1 MADLQPL
8 SPEILQQ
15 AIAQMQGQSAF
26 GGQPQ
31 AQVPLAIP
39 QVQTPVVQTP
49 GVTQPITGNQ
59 AALDKYYTAQ
69 AGNLDAQSALA
80 TQQATDLAA
89 GPSMLEYGQFGL
101 QGLGALTNVAG
112 YFDNKKTQKLQREG
126 LRTNIANAKQTQ
138 ANTQEFRG
146 GTKSAFA

>member
-15 AIAQMQGQSAF
+15 AMAQMQA
-26 GGQPQ
+26 QPQ
-31 AQVPLAIP
+31 ASSAITP
-39 QVQTPVVQTP
+39 IQTAQIQTPNTATSQFGTPQYGSQESITALNNAKTANFGVQDQKTLAD
-49 GVTQPITGNQ
+49 I
-59 AALDKYYTAQ
+59 AALE
-69 AGNLDAQSALA
+69 
-80 TQQATDLAA
+80 A
-89 GPSMLEYGQFGL
+89 GPGMLEYGQFGL
-101 QGLGALTNVAG
+101 QGLGALTNVMG